1 MQYAKMIW
9 TKMCTSE
16 ALTDQEVL
24 DGIVA
29 FTDLVND
36 LQEMFG
42 WTDAVDEATVA
53 LTTLKA
59 IKKARGLE

>member
-1 MQYAKMIW
+1 
-9 TKMCTSE
+9 MCTSE